1 MRHPLRA
8 LLLPLIALQAA
19 ALPLPAQANAKIEAH
34 PATQV
39 VLSYLRY
46 AMAQE
51 WTKSVALLEPE
62 SVTDLRVR
70 YIERIKQAS
79 TIDEEIAMVRKL
91 DRNSFSEVEKMTDTD
106 FYIAY
111 HKGVQDRFDV
121 TPEILEQIR
130 KSMGVKLLSL
140 AEETVE
146 GQDYAHILVRTKHE
160 NRDREVSSLDMI
172 SLIKLDGKWKVTL
185 LAQRP
190 LVKPIEGEAKPKEDK
205 PKEE

>member
-1 MRHPLRA
+1 MRFPLRA
-8 LLLPLIALQAA
+8 LLLPLLAFQAA
-19 ALPLPAQANAKIEAH
+19 TLSVSAQSNAQIESH

-46 AMAQE
+46 AMAQD

-70 YIERIKQAS
+70 YLERIKQAS

-91 DRNSFSEVEKMTDTD
+91 NCNNLSEVEKLTDVD

-111 HKGVQDRFDV
+111 HKGVQDRFEV

-130 KSMGVKLLSL
+130 KTMGVKLLSL
-140 AEETVE
+140 GEETVE
-146 GQDYAHILVRTKHE
+146 EKDYTHVLVRTKHQ

-172 SLIKLDGKWKVTL
+172 SLVKIDGKWKVTL

-190 LVKPIEGEAKPKEDK
+190 IVKKL
-205 PKEE
+205 EE

>member
-1 MRHPLRA
+1 MRFPLRA
-8 LLLPLIALQAA
+8 LLLPLLAIQAA
-19 ALPLPAQANAKIEAH
+19 SLPLAAQSNAQIEGH

-46 AMAQE
+46 AMAQD

-70 YIERIKQAS
+70 YLERIKQAS

-91 DRNSFSEVEKMTDTD
+91 NCNNLSEVEKMTDVD

-111 HKGVQDRFDV
+111 HKGVQDRFEV

-130 KSMGVKLLSL
+130 KTMGVKLLSL
-140 AEETVE
+140 GEETVE
-146 GQDYAHILVRTKHE
+146 GKDYTHVLVRTKHQ

-172 SLIKLDGKWKVTL
+172 SLVKIDGKWKVTL

-190 LVKPIEGEAKPKEDK
+190 LVKKL
-205 PKEE
+205 EE